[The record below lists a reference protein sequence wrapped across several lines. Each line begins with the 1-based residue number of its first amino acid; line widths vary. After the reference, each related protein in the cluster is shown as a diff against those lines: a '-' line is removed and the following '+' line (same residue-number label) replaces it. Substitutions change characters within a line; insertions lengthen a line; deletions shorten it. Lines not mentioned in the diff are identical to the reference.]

1 MMSNEIKKNDPN
13 ALAIPENANVQIGDR
28 NLQVGRVDNLNHTM
42 IICTLISEQSC
53 DISST
58 KSFNTDLY
66 HLFVVEDALSGR
78 FIIPSDR
85 ALTESISQPVKEKY
99 ACLSEEAINEIKS
112 FPAIFATKNHHY
124 GKTDDGHNARL
135 GFITDVKIQDN
146 GIKIRASYLFDVAQQ
161 KLNECREKLS
171 IQGAPS
177 FNEFNRTHWT
187 IKRVNLIEVLRDEG
201 LFPF

>member
-1 MMSNEIKKNDPN
+1 MMSNEIMKNNPK

-42 IICTLISEQSC
+42 IICTPISEQSG
-53 DISST
+53 DISSP

-99 ACLSEEAINEIKS
+99 ACLSEEAIKEIKT
-112 FPAIFATKNHHY
+112 FPAIFATENHHY
-124 GKTDDGHNARL
+124 GKTDDDHSARL
-135 GFITDVKIQDN
+135 GYITSITIQDN
-146 GIKIRASYLFDVAQQ
+146 GIRICASYFWEVPQQ
-161 KLNECREKLS
+161 RLNDCREKLA
-171 IQGAPS
+171 IQGAS
-177 FNEFNRTHWT
+177 SLNEFNRTHWT
-187 IKRVNLIEVLRDEG
+187 IKRINLFEVLKDEG